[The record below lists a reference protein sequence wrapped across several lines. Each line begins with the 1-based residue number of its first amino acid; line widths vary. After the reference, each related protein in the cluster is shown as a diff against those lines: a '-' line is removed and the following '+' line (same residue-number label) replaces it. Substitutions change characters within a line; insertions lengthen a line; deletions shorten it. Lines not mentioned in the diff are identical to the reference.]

1 MRHNDTT
8 PKRKYGPRK
17 IRPSRLQLQLAA
29 LLVTDPGI
37 TLCEAMAK
45 VGYSKSM
52 ARHHAHEAIV
62 SPGQQV
68 AIQQQLAKA
77 GITDERVLGRL
88 NEALDYTDMQRIKVG
103 SAQDG
108 NERIEEFSD
117 VDNANRLKAV
127 ELVARMRGWIK
138 SEQGQQTVVVFLDA
152 SKAAAEMYVPE
163 ERRAE
168 YLRFIGAK
176 VVGAS

>member
-1 MRHNDTT
+1 MSQNDSK
-8 PKRKYGPRK
+8 PKRRYKPRR
-17 IRPSRLQLQLAA
+17 IRPTKLQLQLAA
-29 LLVTDPGI
+29 LLVSDPGI
-37 TLCEAMAK
+37 TLRDAMRQVGFSEATA
-45 VGYSKSM
+45 G
-52 ARHHAHEAIV
+52 HHATRQLTRPSQKLAIE
-62 SPGQQV
+62 Q
-68 AIQQQLAKA
+68 ALANS
-77 GITDERVLGRL
+77 GITDDRVLGRL

-108 NERIEEFSD
+108 SERIEEFSD

-138 SEQGQQTVVVFLDA
+138 SEQGQQVVVVFLDA

-163 ERRAE
+163 EKRAE